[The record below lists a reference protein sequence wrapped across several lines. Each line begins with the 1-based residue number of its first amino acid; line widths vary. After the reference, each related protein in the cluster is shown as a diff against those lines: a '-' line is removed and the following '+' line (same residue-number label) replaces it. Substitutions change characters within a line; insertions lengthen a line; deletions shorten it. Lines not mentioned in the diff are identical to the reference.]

1 MIIGLI
7 SDILTFSSKV
17 IDAIEKHGDKAD
29 NMRLKDI
36 AGWRRLKKRVRR
48 TEGVRYFNKE
58 WAAAVARL
66 RKR

>member
-7 SDILTFSSKV
+7 SDILTFSAKV

-36 AGWRRLKKRVRR
+36 PGWTRLKKRVRKA
-48 TEGVRYFNKE
+48 EGVRYFNKE
-58 WAAAVARL
+58 WAAAIARL